1 MPKHDGDVAAGCPA
15 HADPAAGPRP
25 WAPGLPEP
33 RPVERLLLPDGNPV
47 WMITRYEDAF
57 AALNNRK
64 LSKHFDNAR
73 PELWP
78 SLGYDGRK
86 SILNQ
91 HMNLA
96 DPPEHTRLRK
106 LVSKAFTPRRVA
118 DLGERIQQIT
128 DELLDAVAEAGTA
141 DLKDSFISPLISTV
155 LYEMLGVPLADRDE
169 FERNTYIFVGLG
181 NSSSPE
187 EVITSVGWFEEYL
200 TNLTAQRRAHPG
212 DDLISGL
219 VQANEDGDA
228 LADLEIRSTVMLLL
242 LAGAET
248 TINLL
253 SNGILQLLCN
263 PEQLAELKTGDPDA
277 LGRAIEELLRLTSPV
292 FTVVY
297 RFAKEDMV
305 LGGAQVKAGEH
316 VMISLAAANH
326 DPHQFRDPE
335 TLDIHRDASRHL
347 ALGHGTHFCIG
358 APLARLKARIA
369 LRTLFDR
376 FDDLRLAV
384 PEADLTWTPSL
395 VANSL
400 DHLPVTFTAATPVA
414 AG

>member
-1 MPKHDGDVAAGCPA
+1 MPNPDGDVATGCPA
-15 HADPAAGPRP
+15 HAGPGAGPRP
-25 WAPGLPEP
+25 WTPGLPEP
-33 RPVERLLLPDGNPV
+33 RPVEQLLLPDGNPV
-47 WMITRYEDAF
+47 WMITRYEDAL

-64 LSKHFDNAR
+64 LSKNLDNAL

-96 DPPEHTRLRK
+96 DPPEHTRLRG

-128 DELLDAVAEAGTA
+128 DELLDAVAGAGTA
-141 DLKDSFISPLISTV
+141 DLKDEFISPLISTV

-181 NSSSPE
+181 NSTSPQ
-187 EVITSVGWFEEYL
+187 EVVASVGWFEEYL
-200 TNLTAQRRAHPG
+200 TDLTAQRRADPG
-212 DDLISGL
+212 PDLISGL

-253 SNGILQLLCN
+253 SNGILALLRN
-263 PEQLAELKTGDPDA
+263 PEQLAELKNRPET
-277 LGRAIEELLRLTSPV
+277 LGPAIEELLRLTSPV
-292 FTVVY
+292 FTAVY
-297 RFAKEDMV
+297 RFATQDMM
-305 LGGAQVKAGEH
+305 LGGARVKAGEH

-326 DPHQFRDPE
+326 DAGQFSDPE
-335 TLDIHRDASRHL
+335 TLDIRRDASRHL
-347 ALGHGTHFCIG
+347 ALGHGPHFCIG

-376 FDDLRLAV
+376 FDDLQLAV
-384 PEADLTWTPSL
+384 SQEKLTWTPSL

-400 DHLPVTFTAATPVA
+400 DHLPVTFTPVTPAAE
-414 AG
+414 G

>member
-1 MPKHDGDVAAGCPA
+1 MPHPDGAPATGCPV
-15 HADPAAGPRP
+15 HADATAAPRP

-33 RPVERLLLPDGNPV
+33 GPVEQLLLPDGNPV
-47 WMITRYEDAF
+47 WMITRYDDAL

-64 LSKHFDNAR
+64 LSKHFDNAL

-78 SLGYDGRK
+78 SVGYDGRK

-96 DPPEHTRLRK
+96 DPPEHTRLRR

-141 DLKDSFISPLISTV
+141 DLKASFISPLISTV
-155 LYEMLGVPLADRDE
+155 LYEMLGVPLADVEE

-187 EVITSVGWFEEYL
+187 EVVASVGWFEEYL
-200 TNLTAQRRAHPG
+200 TKLTAQRRADPG
-212 DDLISGL
+212 PDLISGL

-253 SNGILQLLCN
+253 SNGILALLRN
-263 PEQLAELKTGDPDA
+263 PEQLAELKDDPEGLA
-277 LGRAIEELLRLTSPV
+277 PAIEELLRLTSPV

-297 RFAKEDMV
+297 RFATEDME

-326 DPHQFRDPE
+326 DPGQFSDPE
-335 TLDIHRDASRHL
+335 TLDIHRDASKHL

-384 PEADLTWTPSL
+384 PDEKLTWTPSL

-400 DHLPVTFTAATPVA
+400 DHLPVTFTAATPA
-414 AG
+414 ATG

>member
-1 MPKHDGDVAAGCPA
+1 MPNPDADVATGCPA
-15 HADPAAGPRP
+15 HAGATAGPRP

-33 RPVERLLLPDGNPV
+33 GPVEQLLLPDGNPV
-47 WMITRYEDAF
+47 WMVTRYEDAL
-57 AALNNRK
+57 AALTNRK
-64 LSKHFDNAR
+64 LSKNLDNAL

-96 DPPEHTRLRK
+96 DPPEHTRLRR

-118 DLGERIQQIT
+118 DLGTRIQQIS
-128 DELLDAVAEAGTA
+128 DELLDAVAEKGTA
-141 DLKDSFISPLISTV
+141 DLKDAFISPLISTV
-155 LYEMLGVPLADRDE
+155 LYEMLGVPLADIEE

-187 EVITSVGWFEEYL
+187 EVVASVGWFETYL
-200 TNLTAQRRAHPG
+200 TDLTAQRRAHPG

-253 SNGILQLLCN
+253 SNGILALLRH
-263 PEQLAELKTGDPDA
+263 PEQLAEVKADPEL
-277 LGRAIEELLRLTSPV
+277 LGPAVEELLRLTSPV

-297 RFAKEDMV
+297 RFATEDME
-305 LGGAQVKAGEH
+305 LGGAKVRAGEH

-326 DPHQFRDPE
+326 DAAQFGDPE

-384 PEADLTWTPSL
+384 PEEQLTWTPSL

-400 DHLPVTFTAATPVA
+400 DQLPVTFTPVA
-414 AG
+414 VG

>member
-1 MPKHDGDVAAGCPA
+1 MPNPDGDTATGCPV
-15 HADPAAGPRP
+15 HADATTAPRP
-25 WAPGLPEP
+25 WTPGLPEP
-33 RPVERLLLPDGNPV
+33 RPVEQLLLPDKTPV
-47 WMITRYEDAF
+47 WMVTRYEDALT
-57 AALNNRK
+57 ALNSRR
-64 LSKHFDNAR
+64 LSKDLGSAL
-73 PELWP
+73 PDLWP
-78 SLGYDGRK
+78 ALGYDGRK

-96 DPPEHTRLRK
+96 DPPEHTRLRA
-106 LVSKAFTPRRVA
+106 LVSRAFTPRRVA
-118 DLGERIQQIT
+118 DLGERIQKIT
-128 DELLDAVAEAGTA
+128 DELLDGVAAAGTA
-141 DLKDSFISPLISTV
+141 DLKDAFIAPLVSTV
-155 LYEMLGVPLADRDE
+155 LYEMLGVPLADWAE

-181 NSSSPE
+181 SSSSPE
-187 EVITSVGWFEEYL
+187 EVIASVGWFEDYL
-200 TNLTAQRRAHPG
+200 TRLTAQRRAEPG
-212 DDLISGL
+212 NDLISGL
-219 VQANEDGDA
+219 VQANVDGDA

-253 SNGILQLLCN
+253 SNGIMHLLRD
-263 PEQLAELKTGDPDA
+263 PHQLAELKSDPEK
-277 LGRAIEELLRLTSPV
+277 LGPAVEELLRLTSPV

-297 RFAKEDMV
+297 RFAKEDME
-305 LGGAQVKAGEH
+305 LGGARIAKGEH

-326 DPHQFRDPE
+326 DPAQFADPD

-369 LRTLFDR
+369 LRTLIDR

-384 PEADLTWTPSL
+384 PDEQLTWTPSL

-400 DHLPVTFTAATPVA
+400 DHLPVTVTATTA
-414 AG
+414 